1 MTDQIHDPSADQE
14 FPFDGSA
21 AASRFW
27 TEANETAANAE
38 QRKVQ
43 PHPGLI
49 GRDDFPIHMFAGAQ
63 IGQDGNTKGD
73 PEIVRMV
80 DHTKTPVAHY
90 AVGENGE
97 LEALPMPDRR
107 FLADAAEELADDPIF
122 TRFDNPFALA
132 LEQAVADADLAEH
145 DTGRTPREIAAE
157 ILKHPSLENYF
168 APDHEA
174 YSESEAFEQQFNRYA
189 ETDAQLC
196 DLADGA
202 ADLSEAEW
210 LGNVAPL
217 PYGEQLTKEQAR
229 EQWNQHRRPQLM
241 AIAKAG
247 LDAIQELSGMQAELK
262 GFHEDRPVESGPAL
276 QHWQGNKLML
286 IVSEAV
292 EAHDEIRNGHPAYHT
307 YYPSGGTDESGPG
320 PWKPEGVP
328 SEIADVIVRCADF
341 AWTEGFDLSQIVIEK
356 LEYNNTRPHKHGKG
370 F

>member
-1 MTDQIHDPSADQE
+1 MTIHDPAADQE

-21 AASRFW
+21 AANHMKPYSPKERVHP
-27 TEANETAANAE
+27 A
-38 QRKVQ
+38 
-43 PHPGLI
+43 PGLI
-49 GRDDFPIHMFAGAQ
+49 GAEDWNGHITFHRLDVPGREGQETTIDRTPTPI
-63 IGQDGNTKGD
+63 
-73 PEIVRMV
+73 
-80 DHTKTPVAHY
+80 AHF
-90 AVGENGE
+90 AVGESGE
-97 LEALPMPDRR
+97 YEALPAPDRR
-107 FLADAAEELADDPIF
+107 FLANAAEDISEDPIM

-145 DTGRTPREIAAE
+145 DTGRSAREIAGE

-196 DLADGA
+196 DLADGVNTLA
-202 ADLSEAEW
+202 LEQEW
-210 LGNVAPL
+210 LGNL
-217 PYGEQLTKEQAR
+217 PKAGPDNA
-229 EQWNQHRRPQLM
+229 EQWNNHRRPQLM

-276 QHWQGNKLML
+276 QHWQGNKIML
-286 IVSEAV
+286 IVSEAA
-292 EAHDEIRNGHPAYHT
+292 EAHDEIRSGHTAYET
-307 YYPSGGTDESGPG
+307 YYPTMAPLDRKDAPVPG
-320 PWKPEGVP
+320 KFKPEGVP